1 MAMKSQVYHQAAL
14 LVASSL
20 LISGCSSTKDEIIPN
35 DGVPIEQVYFGQS
48 QTSAADANQQSSTEA
63 GTQQWVV
70 KRHATEEELNKNP
83 YVLHNT
89 LTPVFRKLDNP
100 TLYIFSF
107 PYLSDSGRVPV
118 PAYISEMKMFERDE
132 YALPGEVNL
141 NMGGRGNGA
150 L

>member
-1 MAMKSQVYHQAAL
+1 MVIKSRAYHQAAL
-14 LVASSL
+14 LVASSIL
-20 LISGCSSTKDEIIPN
+20 FSGCSTTKDEVIPN

-48 QTSAADANQQSSTEA
+48 QPASTDPNLPPRNNA
-63 GTQQWVV
+63 GTQKWVV
-70 KRHATEEELNKNP
+70 KRHATAKELDKKP

-107 PYLSDSGRVPV
+107 PYLSDNGRVPV

-141 NMGGRGNGA
+141 NMGGNGA